1 MYGAALWPL
10 AVARLRLWSAL
21 WPPFHQFGSR
31 NRARALRRFCV
42 RCRRCASADANWM
55 DRKRLPRTTCVPNLL
70 IGRIGHEGKSDF
82 QMWSPPALPRR
93 SRQRQVQVLAQ
104 RRAYFRPQKP
114 PRAVRWCSRELRVC
128 SRRSISPAPTG
139 AANKGIE
146 TDTLQAMVSH
156 NGGGGAWSLARQ
168 ECAQRR
174 AERQGTR
181 LPCPLNAPAR
191 LLRSIWRFETSADEI
206 ILASPGP
213 PKPPGGPWSR
223 VTRSEISRR
232 GPARR
237 RRRWRWCRS
246 TTCAVRPVVLRVCGC
261 RRVSHSAGTM
271 ATGRRTLL
279 GLILRR
285 REPFFCLLSL
295 HAPLLV
301 PRRVLPRF
309 FPLHFLAFGH
319 FRWPVGFC
327 LDQQCRKWDR
337 MIRVHSVRNEGVA
350 LDTDEHATARQRTY
364 L

>member
-1 MYGAALWPL
+1 MYEVRGYVLGGPIFQKLLWPTPPHNQTRGRSMYEAALWPL

-146 TDTLQAMVSH
+146 TDTAGDGES
-156 NGGGGAWSLARQ
+156 
-168 ECAQRR
+168 QRWRRGVVASTAGMR
-174 AERQGTR
+174 AAEGR
-181 LPCPLNAPAR
+181 APR
-191 LLRSIWRFETSADEI
+191 H
-206 ILASPGP
+206 SPPVP
-213 PKPPGGPWSR
+213 PKR
-223 VTRSEISRR
+223 
-232 GPARR
+232 
-237 RRRWRWCRS
+237 
-246 TTCAVRPVVLRVCGC
+246 TCEVAPVD
-261 RRVSHSAGTM
+261 
-271 ATGRRTLL
+271 
-279 GLILRR
+279 
-285 REPFFCLLSL
+285 
-295 HAPLLV
+295 
-301 PRRVLPRF
+301 
-309 FPLHFLAFGH
+309 LA
-319 FRWPVGFC
+319 
-327 LDQQCRKWDR
+327 
-337 MIRVHSVRNEGVA
+337 I
-350 LDTDEHATARQRTY
+350 
-364 L
+364 

>member
-10 AVARLRLWSAL
+10 VVARLRLWSAL

-93 SRQRQVQVLAQ
+93 SRQRQVQMLAQ

-128 SRRSISPAPTG
+128 SRRSVSPAPTG

-206 ILASPGP
+206 ILASPVP
-213 PKPPGGPWSR
+213 PEPPGGPWSR

-237 RRRWRWCRS
+237 RIDRH
-246 TTCAVRPVVLRVCGC
+246 RVPT
-261 RRVSHSAGTM
+261 RV
-271 ATGRRTLL
+271 
-279 GLILRR
+279 
-285 REPFFCLLSL
+285 
-295 HAPLLV
+295 
-301 PRRVLPRF
+301 
-309 FPLHFLAFGH
+309 
-319 FRWPVGFC
+319 W
-327 LDQQCRKWDR
+327 
-337 MIRVHSVRNEGVA
+337 
-350 LDTDEHATARQRTY
+350 
-364 L
+364 